1 MDILVTGS
9 NGFIGSHTAQLLR
22 EKGNRV
28 TGLGRHGQPLF
39 EVDDYICCDL
49 SSEESFKN
57 LSGSGKKFDAV
68 VHLAADMRREPHNVT
83 VVTANCGGT
92 QRLLEYCEES
102 GVKAFVQLSSLPVIG
117 KPVQHPITEEHPL
130 CPPTVYHATKIEQEL
145 LADYAYRIHGLRTC
159 SMRIS
164 APVGRGMNPRT
175 IFPVFVKQA
184 LAGETLELAGK
195 GTRKQTYIAVRD
207 IAEAIYAALNSD
219 AHGVYNLVSY
229 NTVSNLELAEAI
241 VKYTNSASQIV
252 FSGKEDY
259 MDDYIWDADISRLK
273 TDTGWEPAVGL
284 EEMIREMAQIL
295 GEQ

>member
-9 NGFIGSHTAQLLR
+9 NGFLGSHAAEYLR
-22 EKGNRV
+22 EKGCGV
-28 TGLGRHGQPLF
+28 TGLGRHEKPLCN
-39 EVDDYICCDL
+39 VDDYICCDL
-49 SSEESFKN
+49 SDNESFKK
-57 LSGSGKKFDAV
+57 LSESGKKFDAL
-68 VHLAADMRREPHNVT
+68 VHLAADMRKEPYTVD

-92 QRLLEYCEES
+92 QRLLEYCEAN

-130 CPPTVYHATKIEQEL
+130 CPPTVYHATKITQEL
-145 LADYAYRIHGLRTC
+145 LADYAYRHHGLRTC

-175 IFPVFVKQA
+175 IFPVFVKRA

-195 GTRKQTYIAVRD
+195 GTRKQTYISAKD
-207 IAEAIYAALNSD
+207 IAAAIYAALNSD
-219 AHGVYNLVSY
+219 ACGVYNLVSY

-241 VKYTNSASQIV
+241 VKYTNSSSQIV
-252 FSGKEDY
+252 FSGREDY

-273 TDTGWEPAVGL
+273 RDTGWEPLVGL
-284 EEMIREMAQIL
+284 EEMICEMADIL
-295 GEQ
+295 KDE